1 MKAIQILGAC
11 AATALLAGCAATTNA
26 PSAATYAAQLHPLNT
41 AVTGSPTMGEAR
53 FVQRGNELDIDIR
66 VQGAPAGIVHWQ
78 HFHGFADGSPATCPG
93 AAADANGDGII
104 DLMETAP
111 TSGTTMVPFI
121 SEPQSMDIPGGTY
134 PTADAAGTYEYRV
147 TVPLDALQAAFGK
160 AFPHQRLDL
169 DRRVVF
175 IHGVPA
181 DTALPGSVQSLG
193 PIPAQTTLPIACG
206 VIESETVFA
215 R

>member
-1 MKAIQILGAC
+1 MRTTRILGAC
-11 AATALLAGCAATTNA
+11 AAAALLAGCAATTGA
-26 PSAATYAAQLHPLNT
+26 SSATTYVAQLHPLNT
-41 AVTGSPTMGEAR
+41 AVTGSQATGEAR

-66 VQGAPAGIVHWQ
+66 VQGAPAGIEHWQ

-93 AAADANGDGII
+93 VAADANGDGII
-104 DLMETAP
+104 DLIETGT

-121 SEPQSMDIPGGTY
+121 SAPQSMDIPGGTY
-134 PTADAAGTYEYRV
+134 PTADAAGAYDYQA
-147 TVPLDALQAAFGK
+147 TVPLDALQAAFNK
-160 AFPHQRLDL
+160 AFPNQQLDL
-169 DRRVVF
+169 NRRVVF

-206 VIESETVFA
+206 VIESVA
-215 R
+215 AN